1 MVILMEGEQQ
11 TQMQLPNAT
20 VERTEQYKKMLL
32 DMWEVIKTYESKV
45 MAYYLQIAPLLE
57 SGAKPDTI
65 PMDREEGDNINNLVS
80 LSIGLWKEL
89 VPKMKG
95 KDGEDKFKKFEA
107 MLRDPK
113 QFLLDTNKV
122 FDLTEVLRDALE
134 TLEITKIEKEMK

>member
-1 MVILMEGEQQ
+1 MEGEP
-11 TQMQLPNAT
+11 TQPQLPTAT

-45 MAYYLQIAPLLE
+45 MAYYLQIAPMLE

-65 PMDREEGDNINNLVS
+65 PMNKEEADNINNLIS

-95 KDGEDKFKKFEA
+95 KEGEAKFKAFENL
-107 MLRDPK
+107 LRDPAK
-113 QFLLDTNKV
+113 FLLDTNKV